1 MLFTNKISVL
11 KIVEDTTVDGPGF
24 RTSIYAAGCEHGC
37 KGCHNPESW
46 EISNGKWMDIDE
58 ILKIIESNFLAQVSF
73 SGGDPLFQPEAFT
86 ELARRIKLETQKN
99 IWCYTGF
106 TFQKILRNPKLSA
119 ILPYIDVLVDGQFIE
134 KKKVA
139 NLPFVGSSNQRII
152 NVKESLKT
160 NKMVEWKNP
169 FLF

>member
-37 KGCHNPESW
+37 KDCHNPESW
-46 EISNGKWMDIDE
+46 DISNGKWMDIDE
-58 ILKIIESNFLAQVSF
+58 ILKIIERNFIAQVSF

-86 ELARRIKLETQKN
+86 ELARRIKSETQKN

-152 NVKESLKT
+152 NVKESLKA
-160 NKMVEWKNP
+160 NKIVEWKNP

>member
-46 EISNGKWMDIDE
+46 DISNGKWMDIDE

-134 KKKVA
+134 KKKVD

-152 NVKESLKT
+152 NVKESLKA
-160 NKMVEWKNP
+160 NKIVEWKNP

>member
-46 EISNGKWMDIDE
+46 DISNGKWMDIDE

-152 NVKESLKT
+152 NVKESLKA
-160 NKMVEWKNP
+160 NKIVEWKNP

>member
-1 MLFTNKISVL
+1 MFTNKISVL

-46 EISNGKWMDIDE
+46 DISNGKWMDIDE

-152 NVKESLKT
+152 NVKESLKA
-160 NKMVEWKNP
+160 NKIVEWKNP
-169 FLF
+169 FIF

>member
-58 ILKIIESNFLAQVSF
+58 ILKIIERNFLAQVSF
-73 SGGDPLFQPEAFT
+73 SGGDPLFQPEAFA

-134 KKKVA
+134 KKKVD

-152 NVKESLKT
+152 NVKESLKA
-160 NKMVEWKNP
+160 NKIVEWKNP

>member
-58 ILKIIESNFLAQVSF
+58 ILKIIERNFLAQVSF
-73 SGGDPLFQPEAFT
+73 SGGDPLFQPEAFA

-134 KKKVA
+134 KKKVD

-152 NVKESLKT
+152 NVKESLKA
-160 NKMVEWKNP
+160 NKIVEWKNP
-169 FLF
+169 FIF

>member
-1 MLFTNKISVL
+1 MFTNKISVL

-24 RTSIYAAGCEHGC
+24 RTSVYAAGCEHGC

-58 ILKIIESNFLAQVSF
+58 ILKIIERNFLAQVSF
-73 SGGDPLFQPEAFT
+73 SGGDPLFQPEAFA
-86 ELARRIKLETQKN
+86 ELARRIKLDTQKN

-152 NVKESLKT
+152 NVKESLKA

>member
-1 MLFTNKISVL
+1 MLFTNKLSVL

-58 ILKIIESNFLAQVSF
+58 ILKIIERNFFAQVSF

-134 KKKVA
+134 KKKVD

-152 NVKESLKT
+152 NVKESLKA
-160 NKMVEWKNP
+160 NKIVEWKNP

>member
-1 MLFTNKISVL
+1 MQK
-11 KIVEDTTVDGPGF
+11 
-24 RTSIYAAGCEHGC
+24 RY
-37 KGCHNPESW
+37 
-46 EISNGKWMDIDE
+46 
-58 ILKIIESNFLAQVSF
+58 KIIV
-73 SGGDPLFQPEAFT
+73 
-86 ELARRIKLETQKN
+86 QKN

-134 KKKVA
+134 KKKVD

-152 NVKESLKT
+152 NVRESLKT
-160 NKMVEWKNP
+160 NKIVEWKNP

>member
-46 EISNGKWMDIDE
+46 DISNGKWMDIDE

-152 NVKESLKT
+152 NVEESLKA

>member
-58 ILKIIESNFLAQVSF
+58 ILKIIERNFFAQVSF

-134 KKKVA
+134 KKKVD

-152 NVKESLKT
+152 NVEESLKA

>member
-134 KKKVA
+134 KKKVD

-152 NVKESLKT
+152 NVKESLKA

>member
-1 MLFTNKISVL
+1 MFTNKISVL

-46 EISNGKWMDIDE
+46 DISNGKWIDIDE

-152 NVKESLKT
+152 NVKESLKA
-160 NKMVEWKNP
+160 NKIVEWKNP

>member
-1 MLFTNKISVL
+1 MFTNKISVL
-11 KIVEDTTVDGPGF
+11 KILEDTTVDGPGF

-46 EISNGKWMDIDE
+46 EISNGKWMDVDE

-152 NVKESLKT
+152 NVKESLKA

>member
-1 MLFTNKISVL
+1 MFTNKISVL
-11 KIVEDTTVDGPGF
+11 KIVEDTTVDGSGF

-152 NVKESLKT
+152 NVKESLKA

>member
-46 EISNGKWMDIDE
+46 DISNGKWMDIDE
-58 ILKIIESNFLAQVSF
+58 ILKIIERNFLAQVSF
-73 SGGDPLFQPEAFT
+73 SGGDPLFQPEAFA

-152 NVKESLKT
+152 NVKYSLKA
-160 NKMVEWKNP
+160 NKIVEWKNP

>member
-152 NVKESLKT
+152 NVKESLKA
-160 NKMVEWKNP
+160 NKIVEWKNP
-169 FLF
+169 FIF

>member
-58 ILKIIESNFLAQVSF
+58 ILKIIKSNFLAQVSF

-106 TFQKILRNPKLSA
+106 TFQKILRNHKLSA

-134 KKKVA
+134 KKKVD

-152 NVKESLKT
+152 NVKESLKA
-160 NKMVEWKNP
+160 NKIVEWKNP

>member
-46 EISNGKWMDIDE
+46 EISNGNWMDIDE

-152 NVKESLKT
+152 NVKESLKA
-160 NKMVEWKNP
+160 NKIVEWENP
-169 FLF
+169 FIF

>member
-1 MLFTNKISVL
+1 MFTNKISVL

-152 NVKESLKT
+152 NVKESLKA

>member
-1 MLFTNKISVL
+1 MFTNKISVL
-11 KIVEDTTVDGPGF
+11 KILEDTTVDGPGF

-134 KKKVA
+134 KKKVD

-152 NVKESLKT
+152 NVKESLKA

>member
-11 KIVEDTTVDGPGF
+11 KIVEDTTVDGSGF

-46 EISNGKWMDIDE
+46 DISNGKWMDIDE
-58 ILKIIESNFLAQVSF
+58 ILKIIDRNFLVQVSF
-73 SGGDPLFQPEAFT
+73 SGGDPLFQPEAFA

-106 TFQKILRNPKLSA
+106 TFQKILRNHKLSA

-134 KKKVA
+134 KKKVD

-152 NVKESLKT
+152 NVKESLKA

>member
-58 ILKIIESNFLAQVSF
+58 ILKIIERNFFAQVSF

-134 KKKVA
+134 KKKVD

-152 NVKESLKT
+152 NVKESLKA
-160 NKMVEWKNP
+160 NKIVEWKNP
-169 FLF
+169 FIF

>member
-46 EISNGKWMDIDE
+46 DISNGKWMDIDE
-58 ILKIIESNFLAQVSF
+58 ILKIIERNFFAQVSF
-73 SGGDPLFQPEAFT
+73 SGGDPLFQPEAFA

-134 KKKVA
+134 KKKVD

-152 NVKESLKT
+152 NVKESLKA

>member
-1 MLFTNKISVL
+1 MFTNKISVL

-46 EISNGKWMDIDE
+46 GISNGKWMDIDE
-58 ILKIIESNFLAQVSF
+58 ILKIIERNFLAQVSF
-73 SGGDPLFQPEAFT
+73 SGGDPLFQPEAFA
-86 ELARRIKLETQKN
+86 ELARRIKLDTQKN

-152 NVKESLKT
+152 NVKESLKA

>member
-46 EISNGKWMDIDE
+46 DISNGKWIDIDE

-152 NVKESLKT
+152 NVKESLKA
-160 NKMVEWKNP
+160 NKIVEWKNP
-169 FLF
+169 FNF

>member
-1 MLFTNKISVL
+1 MLFTNKISVH

-152 NVKESLKT
+152 NVKESLKA
-160 NKMVEWKNP
+160 NKIVEWKNP

>member
-1 MLFTNKISVL
+1 MFTNKISVL

-58 ILKIIESNFLAQVSF
+58 ILKIIERNFLAQVSF
-73 SGGDPLFQPEAFT
+73 SGGDPLFQPEAFA
-86 ELARRIKLETQKN
+86 ELARRIKLDTQKN

-152 NVKESLKT
+152 NVKESLKA

>member
-1 MLFTNKISVL
+1 MDRVSERLFMLQVANM
-11 KIVEDTTVDGPGF
+11 
-24 RTSIYAAGCEHGC
+24 AAKVVITQNLG
-37 KGCHNPESW
+37 
-46 EISNGKWMDIDE
+46 I
-58 ILKIIESNFLAQVSF
+58 FLTE
-73 SGGDPLFQPEAFT
+73 LFQPEAFT
-86 ELARRIKLETQKN
+86 ELARRIKLETPKN

-152 NVKESLKT
+152 NVKESLKA

>member
-1 MLFTNKISVL
+1 MFTNKISVL

>member
-1 MLFTNKISVL
+1 MFTNKISVL

-152 NVKESLKT
+152 NVKESLKA
-160 NKMVEWKNP
+160 NKIVEWKNP

>member
-46 EISNGKWMDIDE
+46 DISNGKWMDIDE
-58 ILKIIESNFLAQVSF
+58 ILKIIERNFLAQVSF
-73 SGGDPLFQPEAFT
+73 SGGDPLFQPEAFA

-134 KKKVA
+134 KKKVD

-152 NVKESLKT
+152 NVKESLKA

>member
-11 KIVEDTTVDGPGF
+11 KIVEDTTVDGSGF

-58 ILKIIESNFLAQVSF
+58 ILKIIERNFLAQVSF
-73 SGGDPLFQPEAFT
+73 SGGDPLFQPEAFA

-152 NVKESLKT
+152 NVKESLKA
-160 NKMVEWKNP
+160 NKIVEWKNP

>member
-1 MLFTNKISVL
+1 MLFTNKISVH

-46 EISNGKWMDIDE
+46 DISNGKWMDIDE

-119 ILPYIDVLVDGQFIE
+119 ILPYINVLVDGQFIE

-152 NVKESLKT
+152 NVKESLKA
-160 NKMVEWKNP
+160 NKIVEWKNP

>member
-46 EISNGKWMDIDE
+46 DISNGKWMDIDE
-58 ILKIIESNFLAQVSF
+58 ILKIIERNFFAQVSF

-134 KKKVA
+134 KKKVD

-152 NVKESLKT
+152 NVKESLKA